1 MKKMLALIIA
11 ILMLAI
17 SASAE
22 VAEEP
27 AVISPIAAD
36 TERNVIVNGEDLGVS
51 YIVNEDNITLLP
63 LRAICEKLGF
73 TITWD
78 DETRMIEVIKLPMY
92 ITFTPDADGYT
103 FAKTAPMPLGTK
115 PVIKDGVT
123 YVPAELFSDLLKYE
137 VIIDGTATIY
147 APIEAK
153 VTVKE
158 AGEKSLTV
166 EDPVRGEVI
175 VHVGEDTL
183 IYNAAG
189 ELIELSQLDTTK
201 ELTVIYGRAFT
212 LSLPPQTTAVKISE
226 N

>member
-1 MKKMLALIIA
+1 MKKMLAIVIA
-11 ILMLAI
+11 ILMLAV

-22 VAEEP
+22 VADNT
-27 AVISPIAAD
+27 AVISPSPES
-36 TERNVIVNGEDLGVS
+36 TERNVMVNGEDIGVS

-73 TITWD
+73 TVTWD
-78 DETRMIEVIKLPMY
+78 AETRMIEVVKLPLY
-92 ITFTPDADGYT
+92 ITFTPDKDGYT
-103 FAKTAPMPLGTK
+103 FARTAPMPFGTK
-115 PVIKDGVT
+115 PVIENGVT
-123 YVPAELFSDLLKYE
+123 YVPAELFSDLLSYDVFVE
-137 VIIDGTATIY
+137 DTVTID
-147 APIEAK
+147 APIEVK

-158 AGEKSLTV
+158 ANEKSLTV

-175 VHVGEDTL
+175 VHAGEDTL

-201 ELTVIYGRAFT
+201 EITVTYGKAFT
-212 LSLPPQTTAVKISE
+212 MSLPPQTTAIKIIE